1 MTETWNQWEG
11 RVVAG
16 EFPLR
21 QYLGGSDHSA
31 VYLTEYH
38 GPETQNCAI
47 KLTPADPATAELQLS
62 RWNLALKLSH
72 PHLLRLFHMG
82 RCKLDDEYLLYVV
95 MEYAEENLSQLL
107 PHRAL
112 TPAEARETLQPVL
125 GALASVHAQGF
136 VHGGLKPANVLARE
150 EQIKISSD
158 RLYHLD
164 EWGGR
169 LMKPGRYDPPEAAS
183 GGISPAG
190 DVWSLGMT
198 LVEALTQRPPAW
210 ESQGQAEPAL
220 PETLPE
226 PFLEIAR
233 QCLRRDPQQRCTVA
247 EILARFQPGAPA
259 RPVAAAASPSPA
271 VPPPVAAPR
280 AAPLRAAPARV
291 KKTATPVRPQA
302 VLQKLKFRAI
312 DPRYIVA
319 GVGVCLALVGIFA
332 GAKLFSRR
340 GEFQRTASVATEPS
354 PAETR
359 APSKAQPKSAQKPA
373 ARKSAQPASKIVSQE
388 KQSAVRS
395 APSPASLKSETPT
408 PGLVPGEVLDQV
420 LPDVSQKARDTIR
433 GTVRVSVRVR
443 VDPTGNII
451 GADFDSPG
459 PSKYFAEQALSAA
472 RRWEFAPAKVNGEY
486 VASEWVLRFQYTQ
499 AGTRVIPEEAS
510 P

>member
-1 MTETWNQWEG
+1 MAETWNQWEG

-31 VYLTEYH
+31 VYLTDYR
-38 GPETQNCAI
+38 GPETQKAAI
-47 KLTPADPATAELQLS
+47 KLIPADPATAELQLS
-62 RWNLALKLSH
+62 RWNLALKLPH

-95 MEYAEENLSQLL
+95 MEYVEEDLSQLL

-125 GALASVHAQGF
+125 EALASVHAQGF
-136 VHGGLKPANVLARE
+136 VHGGVKPANILARE

-198 LVEALTQRPPAW
+198 LVEALTQRLPAW
-210 ESQGQAEPAL
+210 ETQGRAEPAL
-220 PETLPE
+220 PETFPE

-247 EILARFQPGAPA
+247 EILARFQPSAVA
-259 RPVAAAASPSPA
+259 HAVAAAASPSPA
-271 VPPPVAAPR
+271 VPPPVAAAR
-280 AAPLRAAPARV
+280 AAPLRAAAARI
-291 KKTATPVRPQA
+291 KKIATPVRPQA
-302 VLQKLKFRAI
+302 ALQKLKFRAI

-319 GVGVCLALVGIFA
+319 GVAVCLALVAIFA

-340 GEFQRTASVATEPS
+340 GEFQRTASITTEPS
-354 PAETR
+354 PAETH
-359 APSKAQPKSAQKPA
+359 AASKTQAKSAQKPA
-373 ARKSAQPASKIVSQE
+373 ARKSAQPASKIVSPE
-388 KQSAVRS
+388 KQNSVRS

-443 VDPTGNII
+443 VDPTGNIV

-459 PSKYFAEQALSAA
+459 PSKYFAEQALNAA
-472 RRWEFAPAKVNGEY
+472 RRWEFAPAKVNGQY
-486 VASEWVLRFQYTQ
+486 VASEWILRFHYTQ

>member
-1 MTETWNQWEG
+1 MAETWNQWEG

-31 VYLTEYH
+31 VYLTEYR
-38 GPETQNCAI
+38 GPETQKAAI
-47 KLTPADPATAELQLS
+47 KLIPADPATAELQLS

-95 MEYAEENLSQLL
+95 MEYAEEDLSQLL
-107 PHRAL
+107 LHRAL

-125 GALASVHAQGF
+125 EALASIHAQGF
-136 VHGGLKPANVLARE
+136 VHGGMKPANILARE

-220 PETLPE
+220 PETFPE

-247 EILARFQPGAPA
+247 EILARLQPSAVA
-259 RPVAAAASPSPA
+259 HAVAAAASPSPA
-271 VPPPVAAPR
+271 VPRPVAAAR
-280 AAPLRAAPARV
+280 AAPLRAAAARV
-291 KKTATPVRPQA
+291 KKIATPVRPQA
-302 VLQKLKFRAI
+302 ALQKLKFRAI

-319 GVGVCLALVGIFA
+319 GVAVCLALVAIFA

-340 GEFQRTASVATEPS
+340 GEFQRTASIATEPS
-354 PAETR
+354 PAETH
-359 APSKAQPKSAQKPA
+359 AASKTQAKSAQKPT
-373 ARKSAQPASKIVSQE
+373 RKSAPLASKIVSQE
-388 KQSAVRS
+388 RQNSARS

-443 VDPTGNII
+443 VDPAGNIV

-459 PSKYFAEQALSAA
+459 PSKYFAEQALNAA

-486 VASEWVLRFQYTQ
+486 VASEWILRFHYTQ
-499 AGTRVIPEEAS
+499 AGTKVIPEEAS